1 MNKLIKDLQD
11 IDKILKRLTR
21 LSTCVCYNSYYKTY
35 RPLHNIKREEIYEH
49 MFLIKEYLNEMGYN
63 YTGLDKDYE

>member
-1 MNKLIKDLQD
+1 MDKLIKDLKN

-21 LSTCVCYNSYYKTY
+21 LSTCVYYSNYYKTY
-35 RPLHNIKREEIYEH
+35 RPYHNVKRDEVYER
-49 MFLIKEYLNEMGYN
+49 MFLIKEYLNEIGYN